1 MWLWHKERQMD
12 IGSLLLGLAGL
23 AWLAAIGAVALVVF
37 NSARGV
43 KFRGGPTIIIGAVV
57 AALLLTSVASG
68 LVFIDPEDR
77 GVVISALSPAG
88 YRAESLGPGLHLI
101 VPFAERVQTYTI
113 SRQTYTMS
121 SATGEGQ
128 VSGDDSVRARTKDGQ
143 EVLIDASVIYA
154 VDPTHVVELHIAWQ
168 DRYQD
173 DVVRPLARGIMRDMA
188 SQYGVEQIVSS
199 ERAQLEQQIT
209 DGLATKLL
217 DNDLVLVDFILRDI
231 HFSDEY
237 AAAVEQKQI
246 AEQQAQQ
253 AAFVVESRR
262 QEAEQARVTAQGQ
275 ADSAI
280 IAAQGRAQAT
290 VLQAQAEAQSLGL
303 IGEALSENPDVL
315 TFRYIDKLAPNVQV
329 MYLPAGQPVLLP
341 LPTPTVPDAATV
353 APTSTAPISPT
364 TTTP

>member
-1 MWLWHKERQMD
+1 MD

-23 AWLAAIGAVALVVF
+23 AWLLALGMVALVVF
-37 NSARGV
+37 NSARGRS
-43 KFRGGPTIIIGAVV
+43 FRSGPVIIIGAVV
-57 AALLLTSVASG
+57 LALVLTTVSSG
-68 LVFIDPEDR
+68 LIFIDPQDR
-77 GVVISALSPAG
+77 GVVISAISPAG
-88 YRAESLGPGLHLI
+88 YRAESLGPGLHWI
-101 VPFAERVQTYTI
+101 IPFAERVQTYTI
-113 SRQTYTMS
+113 GRQTYTMS
-121 SATGEGQ
+121 SASGEGS
-128 VSGDDSVRARTKDGQ
+128 VSGDDSVRSRTKDGQ
-143 EVLIDASVIYA
+143 EVLIDASVIYQ
-154 VDPTHVVELHIAWQ
+154 VDPTHVVELHINWQ

-173 DVVRPLARGIMRDMA
+173 GVVRPLSRGIIRDTA

-199 ERAQLEQQIT
+199 ERAQMEELIT
-209 DGLATKLL
+209 SELAAKML

-275 ADSAI
+275 ADAAI

-303 IGEALSENPDVL
+303 IGDALQDNPDVL
-315 TFRYIDKLAPNVQV
+315 TFRYIDKIAPNIQV
-329 MYLPAGQPVLLP
+329 IYLPSGQQVLLP
-341 LPTPTVPDAATV
+341 LPSPTVPDAATV

-364 TTTP
+364 VTTP

>member
-1 MWLWHKERQMD
+1 MD

-23 AWLAAIGAVALVVF
+23 AWLAALGAVALVVF
-37 NSARGV
+37 NSARGRQF
-43 KFRGGPTIIIGAVV
+43 KGGVSIIIGAVV
-57 AALLLTSVASG
+57 AALALTGVSSG

-77 GVVISALSPAG
+77 GVVISALSPTG
-88 YRAESLGPGLHLI
+88 YRAASLGPGLHLI

-121 SATGEGQ
+121 NATSEGA
-128 VSGDDSVRARTKDGQ
+128 VEGDDSVRARTKDGQ

-154 VDPTHVVELHIAWQ
+154 ADPTHIVELHIAWQ
-168 DRYQD
+168 DRYED
-173 DVVRPLARGIMRDMA
+173 DVVRPLSRGIVRDMA

-199 ERAQLEQQIT
+199 ERALLEDQIT
-209 DGLATKLL
+209 QELAVKLL
-217 DNDLVLVDFILRDI
+217 DNDLILVDFILRDI

-253 AAFVVESRR
+253 AAFVVEQRR

-275 ADSAI
+275 ADAAI

-290 VLQAQAEAQSLGL
+290 VLQAQAEAQSLAL
-303 IGEALSENPDVL
+303 IGDALKDNPDVL

-329 MYLPAGQPVLLP
+329 MYLPAGQPVILP
-341 LPTPTVPDAATV
+341 LPTPTVPDVPDV

-364 TTTP
+364 VETTTP